1 MCGLLVLLLRPLLG
15 ALPRLVDALFAGSPR
30 AELWTTMVL
39 FPLALNTAQAW
50 VQDSHLKAAR
60 ESGGTPRHGRSGSR
74 GQAGAPFGT
83 LEAVREERGSEEGEP
98 KASAG
103 AAAVTSAAGGERDGA
118 AAEDDKEAQLSP
130 RYADS

>member
-1 MCGLLVLLLRPLLG
+1 
-15 ALPRLVDALFAGSPR
+15 
-30 AELWTTMVL
+30 MVL

-50 VQDSHLKAAR
+50 VQDSHLKAGR
-60 ESGGTPRHGRSGSR
+60 EGGGTPRHGRSGSR
-74 GQAGAPFGT
+74 GAGAPFGT

-98 KASAG
+98 KAGAG
-103 AAAVTSAAGGERDGA
+103 VAAVTSAAGGERDGA